1 MFAAGFLPFIEKRP
15 IGVMARAITERF
27 FEPEHLDAL
36 FQQAAVNQYQRNLLF
51 SSVVDLMQGVVLG
64 YDPSVFAAYTKR
76 QKTFSVSDQAIY
88 DKLKR
93 MELGV
98 STALVRI
105 SGPPRC
111 QFGPTVP
118 RRPSGP
124 GCRAIACRLV
134 ADELSP
140 IPAFSTAMR
149 WRRPSIAWMRC
160 VTPWAAPL
168 PGKALVVMDP
178 ELGLACDAFLT
189 PDGHAQERSLLNDV
203 LQTVQERDVW
213 IADRNFCTLKFLF
226 EIAKKLAFFLIRQH
240 GTIQGRLQGER
251 KFVGE
256 SSTGRVYEQ
265 AIELTHEGQTRTQRR
280 ITIELLKPTRD
291 GDTTLHLLTNLP
303 ADVSAIVCA
312 ELYRKRWSIET
323 LFYEVTQTLA
333 CEIKTLCYPPAAL
346 FVFCLALTAANAV
359 AVLKGAL
366 RATYGDEDADGM
378 SAYYMAL
385 EIKQVHEGMMIALPA
400 DEWTI
405 FRTMSVADFAAQL
418 KQMASHMD
426 LDLYRKS
433 KRGPKKP
440 PRPKDQY
447 KNGGHVSTHKELR
460 DKDP

>member
-1 MFAAGFLPFIEKRP
+1 MFAAGLLRFIGQRP

-36 FQQAAVNQYQRNLLF
+36 FRETAVSQYQRNLLF

-76 QKTFSVSDQAIY
+76 KKTFPVSDQALY
-88 DKLKR
+88 DKLNG

-98 STALVRI
+98 SAALVRDSAQRAAEAI
-105 SGPPRC
+105 DALGA
-111 QFGPTVP
+111 
-118 RRPSGP
+118 RRPAWLP
-124 GCRAIACRLV
+124 GYQVRILDGNAPAATEHRLDV
-134 ADELSP
+134 LRD
-140 IPAFSTAMR
+140 T
-149 WRRPSIAWMRC
+149 
-160 VTPWAAPL
+160 WAAPL
-168 PGKALVVMDP
+168 PGKILVVMDP

-189 PDGHAQERSLLNDV
+189 PDGHAQERSLLDEV
-203 LQTVQERDVW
+203 LETVRQRDVW

-240 GTIQGRLQGER
+240 GTIQGRLQGQR
-251 KFVGE
+251 QFIGE
-256 SSTGRVYEQ
+256 SSTGKVYEQ
-265 AIELTHEGQTRTQRR
+265 AIELTHEGKTRTQRR
-280 ITIELLKPTRD
+280 ITIELRTPTRN
-291 GDTTLHLLTNLP
+291 GDLTLHLLTNLP

-323 LFYEVTQTLA
+323 LFYEVTQTLQ
-333 CEIKTLCYPPAAL
+333 CEIKTLGYPPVAL
-346 FVFCLALTAANAV
+346 FAFCLALTAANAV
-359 AVLKGAL
+359 AVLKGAV
-366 RATYGDEDADGM
+366 RATHGDEDANEM

-405 FRTMSVADFAAQL
+405 FRTMSIAEFAVQL
-418 KQMASHMD
+418 QAMAKHMD

-440 PRPKDQY
+440 PRPKTQY
-447 KNGGHVSTHKELR
+447 KNGGHVSTYKELR
-460 DKDP
+460 NKKP